1 MNDCKYGKGKLGL
14 VSDSFLEFVTLVF
27 VADDAIDYLEDT
39 DWWVRGVSTLNLDI
53 LLDLT
58 LNDLPPPTDKTA
70 EAPSIIE
77 MSSLIT
83 DLYAAYSSLDVA
95 ANVNSRL
102 LNKCKIPHWPI
113 FTYAS
118 FCVLRLNSINDWK
131 KS

>member
-27 VADDAIDYLEDT
+27 VADDAIDYLE
-39 DWWVRGVSTLNLDI
+39 GVSTLNLDI

-118 FCVLRLNSINDWK
+118 FCVLRLNSIND
-131 KS
+131 